1 MRSGPSGCAW
11 QGAPCG
17 PSRARSRAQPSSRGR
32 PRRRGSPGPRGRS
45 ERVSLPAFDLH
56 ERIAL
61 VTGASRGIG
70 RALALGL
77 AEAGA
82 DIALTSRTRPD
93 LEAAAEAIGRLGR
106 KAWVVPADLSVPGGI
121 DEMVGQALAAA
132 GRIDILVNNAGVP
145 GVGPAVDLAEEFWD
159 RVLDTNL
166 RAVFLCARAVARHM
180 ITRGGGG
187 KIVNVGSTA
196 GLVGEANLAAYCASK
211 GGVVLLTKALAV
223 EWARHN
229 IQVNTLCPGYVR
241 TAMSEAF
248 LQTDQG
254 REYIRRRIPM
264 RRVAEP
270 EELAGAV
277 VFLASA
283 ASDYMTGALLVMDGG
298 ESAW

>member
-1 MRSGPSGCAW
+1 M
-11 QGAPCG
+11 
-17 PSRARSRAQPSSRGR
+17 
-32 PRRRGSPGPRGRS
+32 
-45 ERVSLPAFDLH
+45 SLPVLDLH
-56 ERIAL
+56 GRMAL

-82 DIALTSRTRPD
+82 DVVLTSRSRPD
-93 LEAAAEAIGRLGR
+93 LEAVAEAIGRLGR
-106 KAWVVPADLSVPGGI
+106 KAWVVPADLGLPRAI
-121 DEMVGQALAAA
+121 EEMVGQGVAAA
-132 GRIDILVNNAGVP
+132 GRIDILVNSAGVP
-145 GVGPAVDLAEEFWD
+145 GVAPAVELTEEGWD
-159 RVLDTNL
+159 RILDTNL

-180 ITRGGGG
+180 IERGGGG
-187 KIVNVGSTA
+187 KIINVGSTA
-196 GLVGEANLAAYCASK
+196 GLVGQANLAAYCASK
-211 GGVVLLTKALAV
+211 GGVVLLTKALAI

-229 IQVNTLCPGYVR
+229 IQVNALCPGYVR

-248 LQTDQG
+248 LQSEQG

-283 ASDYMTGALLVMDGG
+283 ASNYMTGALLVMDGG